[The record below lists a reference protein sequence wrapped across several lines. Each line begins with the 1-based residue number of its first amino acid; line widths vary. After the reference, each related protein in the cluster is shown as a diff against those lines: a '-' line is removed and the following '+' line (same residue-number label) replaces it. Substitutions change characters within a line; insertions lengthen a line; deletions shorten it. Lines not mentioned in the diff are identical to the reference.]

1 MSYRFRESLTE
12 SKRGALILLG
22 LLLLLVGGIRL
33 IEFESKPE
41 PMALAAMAFHQKML
55 DSLEGLSSK
64 PTVFNY
70 SYNPNTLSD
79 YSAYRLGIPTQAYDR
94 LQQYRSQGHSI
105 TTIAEFQQIT
115 GVSDRL
121 LLELQP
127 VLRFPK
133 NRVNTLTKLP
143 VKKQDLNT
151 AEATLFQK
159 VTGIGPVLSERIVK
173 YRKFLSGFSVPE
185 QCYEVYGLDSI
196 VVKRLLEYFE
206 IQSPP
211 MITPLSL
218 AEASLSELIQ
228 IPYLK
233 RKEAEQIIAYRTQK
247 GQISIA
253 ILSELFPE
261 SPNKIARLKLYLY

>member
-1 MSYRFRESLTE
+1 
-12 SKRGALILLG
+12 
-22 LLLLLVGGIRL
+22 
-33 IEFESKPE
+33 
-41 PMALAAMAFHQKML
+41 
-55 DSLEGLSSK
+55 
-64 PTVFNY
+64 
-70 SYNPNTLSD
+70 
-79 YSAYRLGIPTQAYDR
+79 
-94 LQQYRSQGHSI
+94 
-105 TTIAEFQQIT
+105 
-115 GVSDRL
+115 
-121 LLELQP
+121 
-127 VLRFPK
+127 
-133 NRVNTLTKLP
+133 
-143 VKKQDLNT
+143 
-151 AEATLFQK
+151 
-159 VTGIGPVLSERIVK
+159 VK

-196 VVKRLLEYFE
+196 VVKRLLQYFE

-218 AEASLSELIQ
+218 AEANLNELIQ